1 MAVHRQREQTTTDLA
16 LVDSASVTRIA
27 LVGVGVG
34 GTLTLSRLAE
44 QADSSWSGTTLD
56 IVDRPES
63 LGRGSAFGSDI
74 AAAAVNTSQR
84 RLDALSMSRSVYGD
98 YLAATLAKAIDHL
111 RDFGVRVNFYPM
123 HARSV
128 RPEVDGI

>member
-1 MAVHRQREQTTTDLA
+1 MAVHRQREQTTTELA

-44 QADSSWSGTTLD
+44 HADSSWSGTTLD

-63 LGRGSAFGSDI
+63 LGRGNAFGSDI

-84 RLDALSMSRSVYGD
+84 RLDALSPSLHSFRSWLDECGAPSTDLDTMPMSRSVYGD
-98 YLAATLAKAIDHL
+98 YLVVCPAI
-111 RDFGVRVNFYPM
+111 
-123 HARSV
+123 S
-128 RPEVDGI
+128 